1 MACDQAAAVFSP
13 HLVETF
19 RPSLIGCAYRTYI
32 GLTLHTILAKLK
44 ISVDLSIKLEPV
56 FIKSSTFR
64 HLLGRSIW
72 LWERKNTRYVMIDLL
87 KFCLWAITFG

>member
-1 MACDQAAAVFSP
+1 MLIVHISA
-13 HLVETF
+13 
-19 RPSLIGCAYRTYI
+19 SLYTSTHDFGQHDFGQTM
-32 GLTLHTILAKLK
+32 K